1 MRLSWIY
8 DGIIPQGGCMGF
20 LKSFKYAI
28 QGIYH
33 NTKAER
39 NFRIQIV
46 CLMLVI
52 VFGFVFSITRFE
64 WIVILLCSAGVLTL
78 ELMNTAVESTIDL
91 ITKER
96 HPLAKKAK
104 DVAAGAVLVWSLF
117 SAVIGATIFMP
128 YILALLK

>member
-1 MRLSWIY
+1 MRTSWIY
-8 DGIIPQGGCMGF
+8 DGIIPQGAIMGF
-20 LKSFKYAI
+20 LNSFKHAI

-39 NFRIQIV
+39 NFRIQII
-46 CLMLVI
+46 CLVLVI
-52 VFGFVFSITRFE
+52 ACGFVFSITRFE

-78 ELMNTAVESTIDL
+78 ELMNTAIESTIDL
-91 ITKER
+91 ITRER

-104 DVAAGAVLVWSLF
+104 DVAAGAVLIWSIF

-128 YILALLK
+128 YIFAL